1 MKYPTQIKIVND
13 ATGAVKEF
21 KTELISSGSRGN
33 ELQCFNSNGLVE
45 KVCGIPPE
53 GFALKQYGFTITGR
67 QYIIKS

>member
-13 ATGAVKEF
+13 ANGAVKEF
-21 KTELISSGSRGN
+21 RTEITSSCSRGN

-53 GFALKQYGFTITGR
+53 GYSLKQYGFTITGR
-67 QYIIKS
+67 QYVNKA